1 MQDRPRKGKD
11 IEMVNIGPIQ
21 ASGPMQSISGPRLDG
36 VKPGGALPSGIP
48 IDRVEISQIA
58 RLISEVSSMPEVR
71 AEKIAQVKVE
81 IEAGTYITP
90 EKIDIAVE
98 RMLQDLYM

>member
-21 ASGPMQSISGPRLDG
+21 ASGGMQSISGPRLDG
-36 VKPGGALPSGIP
+36 VKPGGAVPNGIP